1 MKRAIMFG
9 TLALVMAGCA
19 LEPAS
24 TYQVYIDPMFSD
36 YEVGVIRDSLGDWEN
51 QTDHTVNFNV
61 DIAKSWGPGTPPH
74 TIWIR
79 SVSQSDV
86 TTAYGRPMAGMCSQ
100 GSHDDNG
107 FVYLSI
113 GKYEG
118 HEAMAW
124 FGQTVRHEVGHAL
137 GLSHSSKGTIMAPSH
152 GEASMTVTCEDAAA
166 LVTLHGK
173 PAGWLTCETK

>member
-24 TYQVYIDPMFSD
+24 TYQVYVDPLFSD

-51 QTDHTVNFNV
+51 KTDHMVNFNV
-61 DIAKSWGPGTPPH
+61 DIAKSFGPGTPPH
-74 TIWIR
+74 TIWIQ
-79 SVSQSDV
+79 SVSLSDLPR
-86 TTAYGRPMAGMCSQ
+86 GLAGMCSQ
-100 GSHDDNG
+100 GTQDDNG
-107 FVYLSI
+107 FIYLPMD
-113 GKYEG
+113 KYEG
-118 HEAMAW
+118 HPETMAW

-137 GLSHSSKGTIMAPSH
+137 GLSHSHKGTIMGPSH

-173 PAGWLTCETK
+173 PAGWLTCESK